1 MTFSHVFLLLI
12 VSPMD
17 SGGIEVQYAGE
28 EGG

>member
-12 VSPMD
+12 VSSMD
-17 SGGIEVQYAGE
+17 SGGIEVQYVGE